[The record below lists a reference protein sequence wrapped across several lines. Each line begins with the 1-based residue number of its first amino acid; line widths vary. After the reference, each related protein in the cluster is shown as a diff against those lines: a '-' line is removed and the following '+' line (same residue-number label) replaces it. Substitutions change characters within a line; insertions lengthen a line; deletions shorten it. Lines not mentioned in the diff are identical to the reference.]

1 MRISDWSSDVCS
13 SDLIPLPAKR
23 RKGSGK
29 KLTVH
34 NARANN
40 LQNVTASIPLG
51 TFTCITGVSGSGK
64 SSFTIDTLYAAS
76 ARALNGARIIAGAH
90 DKVTGLEHCDKVID
104 IDQSPIGDRKSTR
117 LNP

>member
-1 MRISDWSSDVCS
+1 MMRRPPRSTRTDTLFPYTTLFRS
-13 SDLIPLPAKR
+13 KG

-29 KLTVH
+29 KLTGH

-90 DKVTGLEHCDKVID
+90 DKVTGLE
-104 IDQSPIGDRKSTR
+104 
-117 LNP
+117 